1 MSCIGQM
8 MMAFTISALLSLDFT
23 CCVLLA
29 WLQISYGAFL
39 DVVLG
44 PGT

>member
-8 MMAFTISALLSLDFT
+8 MMAFTTSALLSLDFT
-23 CCVLLA
+23 CCVLA